1 MNVKALGTLH
11 QTAEDQ
17 LIPKP
22 ANAWVVAVPITQPR
36 LRLGLFYW
44 NPLSVAVKTHQYTRD
59 GVDRVWQGLGRA
71 MGITESQLPCP
82 LFSNL
87 SQRSISAVTTGL
99 PKPRYQQTR
108 FQQRVAQAI
117 AALESWASNP
127 WRRLSLQLI
136 VLLISFSI
144 GGTIGTISGAFS
156 ELDPV
161 GALICVSA
169 IELAIRARG
178 PLLRRQGDRLILQLL
193 DMARLGLLYGLL
205 LDGFKLL

>member
-1 MNVKALGTLH
+1 
-11 QTAEDQ
+11 
-17 LIPKP
+17 
-22 ANAWVVAVPITQPR
+22 
-36 LRLGLFYW
+36 
-44 NPLSVAVKTHQYTRD
+44 
-59 GVDRVWQGLGRA
+59 
-71 MGITESQLPCP
+71 
-82 LFSNL
+82 
-87 SQRSISAVTTGL
+87 VTPGL

-117 AALESWASNP
+117 ASLERWASNP

-144 GGTIGTISGAFS
+144 GGAIGTISGAFS

-193 DMARLGLLYGLL
+193 DMARLGLLYGVL